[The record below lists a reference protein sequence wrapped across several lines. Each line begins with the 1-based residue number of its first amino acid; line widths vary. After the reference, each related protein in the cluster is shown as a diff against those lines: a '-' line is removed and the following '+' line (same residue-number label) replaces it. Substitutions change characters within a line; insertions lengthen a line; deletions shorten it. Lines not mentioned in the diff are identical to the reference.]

1 MKKSSWLIIVLL
13 LLAAC
18 GSQDEPTPTAVSPT
32 AARTE
37 TVVVEDVQPTDTAV
51 PAPPTSTPRPTVV
64 PPTPQSR
71 PTRPPVTLPTATPA
85 ETEAVAPQAAD
96 VPELVWLPYAS
107 GNFGEPVLMV
117 EDGEMATQELP
128 VAVEIYFDYANGWLA
143 YGSYFWEATANQQS
157 VTDLHLYDFATGEE
171 TLWAEQ
177 VGRAV
182 ITPMEMLDGPP
193 SVAAAIHNGQGFD
206 LVLVRGS
213 ENRTVLVEDIDPFF
227 SWSPDGRMLAYLR
240 RNELF
245 VTDVAS
251 DSGNSP
257 IASGVYANSGWVG
270 DAPLWL
276 GDSGYLLY
284 ADAPFTI
291 VAADG
296 SETFVPA
303 SGDGVSLDNGRP
315 LTMLYSSTHNQLIAE
330 TEGMFG
336 SGVMF
341 YQFDEGFETAVISM
355 QIADAQLAG
364 WYEENESVVLV
375 TSRGPMIL
383 SLTPQE

>member
-1 MKKSSWLIIVLL
+1 
-13 LLAAC
+13 
-18 GSQDEPTPTAVSPT
+18 
-32 AARTE
+32 
-37 TVVVEDVQPTDTAV
+37 
-51 PAPPTSTPRPTVV
+51 
-64 PPTPQSR
+64 
-71 PTRPPVTLPTATPA
+71 
-85 ETEAVAPQAAD
+85 
-96 VPELVWLPYAS
+96 
-107 GNFGEPVLMV
+107 
-117 EDGEMATQELP
+117 
-128 VAVEIYFDYANGWLA
+128 
-143 YGSYFWEATANQQS
+143 
-157 VTDLHLYDFATGEE
+157 
-171 TLWAEQ
+171 
-177 VGRAV
+177 

-206 LVLVRGS
+206 LVLVRGP

-251 DSGNSP
+251 DSGNPP
-257 IASGVYANSGWVG
+257 IASGVYANSGWLG

-315 LTMLYSSTHNQLIAE
+315 LAMLYSSTHNQLIAE

-341 YQFDEGFETAVISM
+341 YQFEEGFETAVVSM

-364 WYEENESVVLV
+364 WYEENESVILV
-375 TSRGPMIL
+375 TPRGSMIL
-383 SLTPQE
+383 SLTLDE

>member
-177 VGRAV
+177 VGRAA
-182 ITPMEMLDGPP
+182 ITPQVMFDGPP
-193 SVAAAIHNGQGFD
+193 SVAAAVHSGQGFD
-206 LVLVRGS
+206 LVLIRGA
-213 ENRTVLVEDIDPFF
+213 ENRTVLVDDIDPYF
-227 SWSPDGRMLAYLR
+227 SWSPDGSQIAYLR
-240 RNELF
+240 DNNLF
-245 VTDVAS
+245 VTDVVN
-251 DSGNSP
+251 DFGNP
-257 IASGVYANSGWVG
+257 AIATGVYANSGWIG

-276 GDSGYLLY
+276 GNSGYLL
-284 ADAPFTI
+284 
-291 VAADG
+291 
-296 SETFVPA
+296 
-303 SGDGVSLDNGRP
+303 
-315 LTMLYSSTHNQLIAE
+315 
-330 TEGMFG
+330 
-336 SGVMF
+336 
-341 YQFDEGFETAVISM
+341 
-355 QIADAQLAG
+355 
-364 WYEENESVVLV
+364 
-375 TSRGPMIL
+375 
-383 SLTPQE
+383 